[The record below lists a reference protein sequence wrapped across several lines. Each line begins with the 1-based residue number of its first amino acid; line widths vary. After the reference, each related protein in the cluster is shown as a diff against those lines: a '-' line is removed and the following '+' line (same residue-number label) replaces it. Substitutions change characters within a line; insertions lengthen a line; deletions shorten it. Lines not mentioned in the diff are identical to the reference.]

1 MVDTRSSKH
10 SHSFTSA
17 TFTLAQVHFQ
27 PTFLH
32 CWPEAYIAIGIWAR
46 CNGRS
51 LYQLQCLTAQ
61 LMLYDQ
67 SSPCMSYRIRR
78 NADPCR
84 CPPEKEKNYCCTAAF
99 RYNVPIKKDSTHF
112 CLLDPSLSVGRDD
125 CIQWTVSYMTQ
136 STKKT
141 RKFNWP
147 LLTDQRR
154 SSDLFN
160 TTIQFYILSWIP
172 TVYAL
177 KCQFQLKDLVTGH
190 RVGFLWSDSEK
201 GRLDCSCSKDHST
214 PLASS
219 ALVELQRIWQE
230 KK

>member
-1 MVDTRSSKH
+1 MVDTRSSKR
-10 SHSFTSA
+10 SHSFASA

-84 CPPEKEKNYCCTAAF
+84 CPSEKEKNYCCTAAF
-99 RYNVPIKKDSTHF
+99 RYNFQYVPIKKDSTHF
-112 CLLDPSLSVGRDD
+112 CVFWIHLCLSGEM
-125 CIQWTVSYMTQ
+125 TVFSGQ
-136 STKKT
+136 CRIWHRVPK
-141 RKFNWP
+141 RQEN
-147 LLTDQRR
+147 LTDHYSR
-154 SSDLFN
+154 SKK
-160 TTIQFYILSWIP
+160 I
-172 TVYAL
+172 
-177 KCQFQLKDLVTGH
+177 
-190 RVGFLWSDSEK
+190 
-201 GRLDCSCSKDHST
+201 
-214 PLASS
+214 
-219 ALVELQRIWQE
+219 IWLI
-230 KK
+230 